1 MLKDTLLQMKEE
13 VIEKINTAKSVDV
26 VEQLRVEFLGKKG
39 NGYS

>member
-26 VEQLRVEFLGKKG
+26 VEYEF
-39 NGYS
+39 